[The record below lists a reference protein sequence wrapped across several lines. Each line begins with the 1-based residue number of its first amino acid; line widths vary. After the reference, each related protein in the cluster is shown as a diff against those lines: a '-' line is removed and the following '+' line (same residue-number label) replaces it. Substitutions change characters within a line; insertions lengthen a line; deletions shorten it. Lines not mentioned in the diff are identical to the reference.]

1 MMAAGRAGASS
12 AHRGGPS
19 GVSSGRGAAAVSGGS
34 KGGDAFSRS
43 FGKAADVEAMR
54 ASKSAHDNEA
64 QKEVDAKLE
73 KTLNVLEKKDLAHE
87 KAQQLTSVDITV
99 FNCMQ
104 CKYNAESALQSC
116 RDQGHTIKKFPGKKR
131 WFVCGGCKHRTSEI
145 NKRFPMSAC
154 PKCGEVKWKD
164 AAATRE
170 KAAATPAQEF
180 QPRGEEH
187 GRFLNSMY

>member
-1 MMAAGRAGASS
+1 
-12 AHRGGPS
+12 
-19 GVSSGRGAAAVSGGS
+19 
-34 KGGDAFSRS
+34 
-43 FGKAADVEAMR
+43 MR

-87 KAQQLTSVDITV
+87 KSLQLTSVDITA

-104 CKYNAESALQSC
+104 CRYTAERALPEC
-116 RDQGHTIKKFPGKKR
+116 REKGHTIKKVPCKKR
-131 WFVCGGCKHRTSEI
+131 WFECGGCKHRTSEI
-145 NKRFPMSAC
+145 NKRFPTSAC
-154 PKCGEVKWKD
+154 PKCNQQKWKD

-180 QPRGEEH
+180 KPRGEEH
-187 GRFLNSMY
+187 GRFLNSTY